1 MMNAERGMMN
11 GKTTS
16 RSAVDSCSSF
26 IIPRSSFD
34 GSVAAALMLVTSLA
48 PGMPAAAQSY
58 PDRPIRLV
66 VGFPPGGAAD
76 ILGRF
81 AAQHLSEAL
90 GQQVVVDNRGGAGGN
105 PTTRRTGRSG
115 YCCAL
120 TAPASAQQRMKDEG
134 RRMTLIQPRFA
145 IRLDSST
152 PFLTQLFASFTR
164 SAGSSFILPP
174 SSLVS
179 FRLGA

>member
-1 MMNAERGMMN
+1 MNEEKPRPGTGITGSSFIIHNSSFALM
-11 GKTTS
+11 
-16 RSAVDSCSSF
+16 SSF

-81 AAQHLSEAL
+81 AAQHFQCRVRGEKL
-90 GQQVVVDNRGGAGGN
+90 GAKRFEVLLRLLAARG
-105 PTTRRTGRSG
+105 
-115 YCCAL
+115 
-120 TAPASAQQRMKDEG
+120 
-134 RRMTLIQPRFA
+134 QPLQDGW
-145 IRLDSST
+145 IV
-152 PFLTQLFASFTR
+152 PFPLPLLFAANL
-164 SAGSSFILPP
+164 SAERGE
-174 SSLVS
+174 
-179 FRLGA
+179 FRLELLLLFAL